1 MEEIEK
7 ILEKN
12 RFLVGNRFTESDI
25 RLFVTLIRFD
35 AVYYV
40 HFKTNLKRTADYP
53 NITGWLRDVYQL
65 PGIAATV
72 LFPQIKTVFFFHFIL
87 DRISTA

>member
-1 MEEIEK
+1 MAN
-7 ILEKN
+7 N
-12 RFLVGNRFTESDI
+12 RFLLGNRFTESDI

-40 HFKTNLKRTADYP
+40 HFKTNLKRAADYP

-65 PGIAATV
+65 PGIADTV
-72 LFPQIKTVFFFHFIL
+72 KFDQIKAVCFLGFKNHAFVLI
-87 DRISTA
+87 